1 MRRREL
7 LRRRRPRTV
16 PNLIIFLDPYRRS
29 WEFPDGHFFLPLP
42 PHLRG
47 GGWLSSRKYDQSIFL
62 YSILCS
68 TTHYEVRPIYLWNT
82 TRLIST
88 YILCFSKN
96 IYIIYI
102 SEFNKHNV
110 YTVHKYISIY
120 DKIESNYRA
129 EKPVNTQTD
138 FDHPASIHA
147 RGLRSNR
154 INAISL
160 KPTHTYMCV

>member
-1 MRRREL
+1 LYTGPIYMRRREL

-88 YILCFSKN
+88 YILCFFKKHIYYIYPNSINTMYTLYIN
-96 IYIIYI
+96 IYNYI
-102 SEFNKHNV
+102 
-110 YTVHKYISIY
+110 
-120 DKIESNYRA
+120 
-129 EKPVNTQTD
+129 
-138 FDHPASIHA
+138 
-147 RGLRSNR
+147 R
-154 INAISL
+154 IKRTKNM
-160 KPTHTYMCV
+160 K